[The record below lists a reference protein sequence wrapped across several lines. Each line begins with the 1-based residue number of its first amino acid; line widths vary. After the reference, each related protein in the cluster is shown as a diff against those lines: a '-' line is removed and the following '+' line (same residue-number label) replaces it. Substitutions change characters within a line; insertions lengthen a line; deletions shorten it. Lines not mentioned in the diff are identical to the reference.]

1 MKREIKFRGK
11 RIDTGEWIF
20 GNLHIPNKLL
30 RGVYICPDTTF
41 GDLVPGFKDGDD
53 FEEMAKLGCAIGRY
67 HRVDIESVGQYTG
80 LKDKNGQEIY
90 EGDIVRIE
98 YFKTTVSANMGV
110 SEAEAELIGV
120 IEIDVLA
127 LVLKNIIGE
136 KWCEYTGYEQGEG
149 ECKAFHLHD
158 VYEGS
163 SDAEWRIEV
172 IGNVHEN
179 PELIKQEAGQ

>member
-1 MKREIKFRGK
+1 MKREIKFRAWDEK
-11 RIDTGEWIF
+11 LKMMTTPFIDFLIF
-20 GNLHIPNKLL
+20 EESENFKKGQVL
-30 RGVYICPDTTF
+30 RQHFED
-41 GDLVPGFKDGDD
+41 DD
-53 FEEMAKLGCAIGRY
+53 FVPTEIM
-67 HRVDIESVGQYTG
+67 QYTG
-80 LKDKNGQEIY
+80 LKDKNGQEVY

-179 PELIKQEAGQ
+179 PELIKQEAEQ

>member
-41 GDLVPGFKDGDD
+41 GDLVPGFEDGDD

-90 EGDIVRIE
+90 EGDIV
-98 YFKTTVSANMGV
+98 KTSPNF
-110 SEAEAELIGV
+110 IGEIKQMKGGMWYINHKDVTLKYPYQVHCEVCETEREPFFLCFFEPYEV
-120 IEIDVLA
+120 I
-127 LVLKNIIGE
+127 IIGNI
-136 KWCEYTGYEQGEG
+136 Y
-149 ECKAFHLHD
+149 D
-158 VYEGS
+158 
-163 SDAEWRIEV
+163 
-172 IGNVHEN
+172 N
-179 PELIKQEAGQ
+179 PELLKEAES

>member
-1 MKREIKFRGK
+1 MKREIKFRAWNGIEMEYNITAGK
-11 RIDTGEWIF
+11 F
-20 GNLHIPNKLL
+20 GVFFVSPENGDGLDPRDSASLTPYNTKYPNDIP
-30 RGVYICPDTTF
+30 I
-41 GDLVPGFKDGDD
+41 
-53 FEEMAKLGCAIGRY
+53 M
-67 HRVDIESVGQYTG
+67 QYTG
-80 LKDKNGQEIY
+80 LKDKNGIEVY
-90 EGDIVRIE
+90 EGDIVSIE

>member
-20 GNLHIPNKLL
+20 GSLHIPNKLL

-90 EGDIVRIE
+90 EGDIVKIDEGDPVAVSYENIYASFGIYRKGWAFLH
-98 YFKTTVSANMGV
+98 YFH
-110 SEAEAELIGV
+110 EAVEPE
-120 IEIDVLA
+120 D
-127 LVLKNIIGE
+127 
-136 KWCEYTGYEQGEG
+136 C
-149 ECKAFHLHD
+149 
-158 VYEGS
+158 
-163 SDAEWRIEV
+163 EV
-172 IGNVHEN
+172 IGNVHDN
-179 PELIKQEAGQ
+179 PELLKQEAEQ